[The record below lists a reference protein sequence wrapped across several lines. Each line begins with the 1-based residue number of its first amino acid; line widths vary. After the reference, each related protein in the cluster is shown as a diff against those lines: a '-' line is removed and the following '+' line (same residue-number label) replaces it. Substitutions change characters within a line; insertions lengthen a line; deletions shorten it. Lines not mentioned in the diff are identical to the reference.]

1 MMSDHAPVTD
11 ASAWRGAAIASDPTW
26 ISTLT
31 AAEVEDL
38 ATALRGVQARG
49 IPTIAITRADFPLP
63 VLAPRLALWLEES
76 RSGRGFFVVRG
87 LPADRF
93 DEAEREAIFWGLG
106 THLGTAV
113 SQNSHGEMLGHVF
126 DQGRTYGSANT
137 RGYQTKARL
146 DFHTDR
152 CDLVGLLCQRRAKEG
167 GLSSV
172 VSTMAVHNEI
182 LRTRPDLLPIL
193 YRGFHY
199 SEREAADSP
208 NGVTAR
214 RIPVFSRA
222 GGLVS
227 CRFIRNPIETG
238 AQRRGIPL
246 TEAERE
252 ALELMSTLSAR
263 EDMRLDMMLEPGDM
277 QFCNNY
283 VTTHA
288 RTEFVDWEEPAR
300 RRLMVRLW
308 LTFDARRPLAE
319 DFGEHDGIPAKLAP
333 ETAVLPGGPIVA
345 AQPRRESAY

>member
-1 MMSDHAPVTD
+1 MTELLPVTD
-11 ASAWRGAAIASDPTW
+11 ASAWRGAEIAGDPGW
-26 ISTLT
+26 IDSLT
-31 AAEVEDL
+31 AAEVEEL
-38 ATALRGVQARG
+38 AAALRGVQARG
-49 IPTIAITRADFPLP
+49 LATTAITRADFPLP
-63 VLAPRLALWLEES
+63 RLAPRLAAWLREAQT
-76 RSGRGFFVVRG
+76 GRGFFLLRG
-87 LPADRF
+87 LPAERF
-93 DEAEREAIFWGLG
+93 TEAEREAIFWGFG

-126 DQGRTYGSANT
+126 DQGRTYGAANT

-152 CDLVGLLCQRRAKEG
+152 CDLVGLLCQRRARSG

-199 SEREAADSP
+199 AEREAADNPS
-208 NGVTAR
+208 GVTPR
-214 RIPVFSRA
+214 PIPVFSRHQ
-222 GGLVS
+222 GVLS

-238 AQRRGIPL
+238 AQRRGVPL
-246 TEAERE
+246 TEAEQA
-252 ALELMSTLSAR
+252 ALEMMSELSAR
-263 EDMRLDMMLEPGDM
+263 PDMRLDMMLEPGEM

-288 RTEFVDWEEPAR
+288 RTEFEDWAEPER

-308 LTFDARRPLAE
+308 LTVTPRRPLAP
-319 DFGEHDGIPAKLAP
+319 DFGEHDGIPARLAP
-333 ETAVLPGGPIVA
+333 ETAPMPV
-345 AQPRRESAY
+345 

>member
-1 MMSDHAPVTD
+1 MPTFAPVTG
-11 ASAWRGAAIASDPTW
+11 ASAWRGAEIAQDTGW
-26 ISTLT
+26 IATLT
-31 AAEVEDL
+31 AAEVAEL
-38 ATALRGVQARG
+38 EGALRGVQARG
-49 IPTIAITRADFPLP
+49 IPTTAITRADVPLP
-63 VLAPRLALWLEES
+63 LLAPRLAAWLAEA
-76 RSGRGFFVVRG
+76 RDGRGFFVLRG
-87 LPADRF
+87 LPAARF
-93 DEAEREAIFWGLG
+93 SEVEREAIFWAIG
-106 THLGTAV
+106 THLGSAV

-182 LRTRPDLLPIL
+182 LRVRPDLLPIL

-199 SEREAADSP
+199 SEREAADNP
-208 NGVTAR
+208 AGVTPR
-214 RIPVFSRA
+214 PIPVFSRQD
-222 GGLVS
+222 GVLS

-238 AQRRGIPL
+238 AQRRGISL

-288 RTEFVDWEEPAR
+288 RTEFEDWPEPEK

-308 LTFDARRPLAE
+308 LTVQPRRPLAP
-319 DFGEHDGIPAKLAP
+319 DFGEHDGIPARLAP
-333 ETAVLPGGPIVA
+333 EAAPLPA
-345 AQPRRESAY
+345 

>member
-1 MMSDHAPVTD
+1 MSDHLPVTD
-11 ASAWRGAAIASDPTW
+11 ASAWRGAEIAAAPGW
-26 ISTLT
+26 IATLT
-31 AAEVEDL
+31 AAEIEELVGALRGMQARGL
-38 ATALRGVQARG
+38 ATA
-49 IPTIAITRADFPLP
+49 AITRADFPLP
-63 VLAPRLALWLEES
+63 VLAPRLAGWLAEA
-76 RSGRGFFVVRG
+76 RDGRGFFLLRG

-93 DEAEREAIFWGLG
+93 SEAEREAIFWGIG

-126 DQGRTYGSANT
+126 DQGRTYGAPNT
-137 RGYQTKARL
+137 RGYQTRARL

-167 GLSSV
+167 GLSSI

-199 SEREAADSP
+199 AEREAADRP
-208 NGVTAR
+208 DGVTPHP
-214 RIPVFSRA
+214 IPVFSRWQ
-222 GGLVS
+222 GVLS

-238 AQRRGIPL
+238 AQRRGVPL
-246 TEAERE
+246 TEQERE
-252 ALELMSTLSAR
+252 ALELMSALSAR

-283 VTTHA
+283 VTAHA
-288 RTEFVDWEEPAR
+288 RTAFEDWPEPHR

-308 LTFDARRPLAE
+308 LTVAPRRPLAP

-333 ETAVLPGGPIVA
+333 EA
-345 AQPRRESAY
+345 APMPA